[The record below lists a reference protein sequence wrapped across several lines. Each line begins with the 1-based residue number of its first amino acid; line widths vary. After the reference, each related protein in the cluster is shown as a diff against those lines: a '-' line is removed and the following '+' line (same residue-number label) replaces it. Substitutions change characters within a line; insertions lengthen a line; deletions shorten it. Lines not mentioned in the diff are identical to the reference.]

1 MCLTMTASGVI
12 DGCGADASWQT
23 GIDQAKTWEISNATA
38 AAWMQGHKD
47 MMSMTTD
54 ALADGVLLG
63 KDPWEVG
70 DYVNGALHEGAS
82 ASNETILTLRNLT
95 ALSKAQ
101 GKRLI
106 YEIHG
111 KGTDDEIAAFLI
123 GVGPYQYYGL
133 GGWSGTGRDGNF
145 SEHWI
150 PGVFDRAL
158 GEPLADPTYDAA
170 TYTWSRSF
178 KSGTKVVFNAKTNK
192 GGTTWGM

>member
-1 MCLTMTASGVI
+1 
-12 DGCGADASWQT
+12 
-23 GIDQAKTWEISNATA
+23 
-38 AAWMQGHKD
+38 MQGHKD

-70 DYVNGALHEGAS
+70 VYVNGALHEGAA

-95 ALSKAQ
+95 ARSKAQ
-101 GKRLI
+101 GKRLV

-111 KGTDDEIAAFLI
+111 NGSDDEIAAFLI

-133 GGWSGTGRDGNF
+133 GGWNSRSHPATFQD
-145 SEHWI
+145 HWI
-150 PGVFDRAL
+150 PGVFNRTL
-158 GEPLADPTYDAA
+158 GEPLADAVYDAA

-178 KSGTKVVFNAKTNK
+178 KSGTKVVFNASTSK
-192 GGTTWGM
+192 GKTTWGK